1 VSNKSEITKPCY
13 TYNTLFPDLFFFLD
27 FGCSHHI
34 FVLNRLVQLE
44 FSLETFISFFRNT
57 EHGTRNT
64 EIELKTEEILYG
76 MLSAEQRTT
85 E

>member
-1 VSNKSEITKPCY
+1 VSNKSEITKTYCY

-44 FSLETFISFFRNT
+44 FSLETFISLLNM
-57 EHGTRNT
+57 EPETR
-64 EIELKTEEILYG
+64 K
-76 MLSAEQRTT
+76 
-85 E
+85 